1 MSTKMTKTE
10 DEWKKTLTPEQYR
23 VLRKKDTDA
32 PFTGALLHNK
42 GDGDYLCAGC
52 GNTIFRSGDKF
63 DSGTG
68 WPSFTKAV
76 EGSVELVSDH
86 SHGMNRVE
94 VKCSRCG
101 GHLGHVFDDGPA
113 PTRKRF
119 CINCSSLS
127 FDKK

>member
-119 CINCSSLS
+119 CINCSSID
-127 FDKK
+127 FKKQ